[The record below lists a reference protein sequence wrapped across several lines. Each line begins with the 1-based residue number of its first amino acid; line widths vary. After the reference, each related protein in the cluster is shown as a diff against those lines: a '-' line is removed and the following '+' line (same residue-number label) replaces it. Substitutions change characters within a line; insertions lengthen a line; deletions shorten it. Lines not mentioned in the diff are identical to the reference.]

1 MKRKRYLI
9 LSGCLLIFAFL
20 ATLFISSSD
29 AGTRPNLYW
38 GKSGKDVKV
47 LQWKL
52 QSWGYYKGKIDGYYG
67 NSTVKAVKRLQARN
81 GIRADGVTGQRTWR
95 ALGLGSTV
103 KAAAQKAKPKARAA
117 SRGTN
122 NNKDFTL
129 LSHLV
134 QGEAEAEPYVGKVA
148 IAAVILNRTQD
159 PRFPK
164 TVAGVVYQPGAFEC
178 VTNGRYNNPPSA
190 EAKRAAQ
197 AAINGWDPA
206 GGALYFWN
214 PVTSTS
220 KWIWSRKIT
229 LRIGKH
235 VFGN

>member
-1 MKRKRYLI
+1 MRRKKYLI
-9 LSGCLLIFAFL
+9 LSGVLLIFAFL

-52 QSWGYYKGKIDGYYG
+52 QSWGYYKGRIDGVYG
-67 NSTVKAVKRLQARN
+67 NSTVKAVKRLQVRN

-95 ALGLGSTV
+95 ALGLGSKATTV
-103 KAAAQKAKPKARAA
+103 AANAPARKGAP
-117 SRGTN
+117 RGVT
-122 NNKDFTL
+122 NNKDLNL

-134 QGEAEAEPYVGKVA
+134 HGEAEAEPYLGKVA
-148 IAAVILNRTQD
+148 VAAVILNRTQD
-159 PRFPK
+159 SKFPK
-164 TVAGVVYQPGAFEC
+164 SVAGVVYQAGAFES
-178 VTNGRYNNPPSA
+178 VTNGRYNTTPSA